1 MSPAAGTTA
10 MRVLV
15 AVVLAFT
22 LPLAGCLSD
31 APAAA
36 SLPTGEPSPQAE
48 PLHPEGTPEFC
59 LSEADSGLEPP
70 FGPRPCDYWDEDF
83 HEYVLYDLDTPV
95 IDVVILPS
103 AGPDAVDAA
112 ASRTSVQAWEDGI
125 RAYAAPWFN
134 ASFEMNV
141 YMVGKDVPTL
151 DAVQD
156 PEVVVLSTGARGV
169 LGIGAEPKQMACTV
183 IGGGEARFTYPEHRH
198 GDVLVQAADCTGTG
212 FTCFAINAGSTDTM
226 DLYDLI
232 AHEVGHCL
240 GAGHVGDAL
249 DFRARY
255 APVEDIMSYQSN
267 ATQVHCVST
276 MNVRVL
282 EGVYAHL
289 LDQPEATWLPRD
301 SYYAMSPLDYQQVP
315 CPNP

>member
-1 MSPAAGTTA
+1 MQRLLLALALALAA
-10 MRVLV
+10 
-15 AVVLAFT
+15 
-22 LPLAGCLSD
+22 PLSGCLSG
-31 APAAA
+31 PAASDA
-36 SLPTGEPSPQAE
+36 EIPSQGEASPQAQS
-48 PLHPEGTPEFC
+48 LHPEGTPEFC

-83 HEYVLYDLDTPV
+83 HEYVVYDLDTAV
-95 IDVVILPS
+95 IDVVIIPS
-103 AGPDAVDAA
+103 AGPDAVEAS
-112 ASRTSVQAWEDGI
+112 ASRMSVQAWEDGI

-141 YMVGKDVPTL
+141 YMVGQDVPSL

-156 PEVVVLSTGARGV
+156 PEVVVMSSGLFGI
-169 LGIGAEPKQMACTV
+169 LGIGAEPKQMGCL
-183 IGGGEARFTYPEHRH
+183 ILSEGGETRFQYPEHRH
-198 GDVLVQAADCTGTG
+198 GDVLVQASDCTGTG
-212 FTCFAINAGSTDTM
+212 FTCFALNAGGSDLNG
-226 DLYDLI
+226 LYDLI

-249 DFRARY
+249 DFRARF

-289 LDQPEATWLPRD
+289 LDQPEETWLPRN
-301 SYYAMSPLDYQQVP
+301 SYYAMSPLDYDQVT
-315 CPNP
+315 CENP